1 MDLRNAME
9 SLQSRLSRAEQ
20 LYLQGAMQ
28 AALAVKERELE
39 EKRRDNE
46 SRSSLSSSRYTPS
59 PIMDGQAL
67 DEVKDNGQL
76 KSMITRLVSLE
87 EELHREKRKM
97 ADKQKVIEAQVQT
110 IQALDAANNR
120 LLSALAQL
128 RNYQPM
134 EAMDED
140 ERSLS
145 MSFAR
150 NSLPEPDYGGGSGSL
165 SLARRILA
173 DLGEVQSSSCW
184 SRTQISVQH
193 FSPLFYLYRCNKK
206 NYPIH
211 QVVAYI
217 RCFFLFLSHEKKNSL
232 TCCVDP
238 FSIKVVNLSLW
249 WSRWFIRSSVSD
261 HGSKSSLHMEHVFQ
275 FTKDGEWPSSTP
287 NFPFPP
293 YKLFILIFLNR
304 NRELQVFVFVWP
316 ISKANLLF
324 PSSLLWEKRSITR
337 HVSKLFLLFSVSLQI
352 RPLYSLSLLHI
363 FFLLLTEII

>member
-217 RCFFLFLSHEKKNSL
+217 RCFFMFLSHEKKTPWRVVLTHSPSKLWTFHYDGVDGLLEVACRTTALKARCIWNTFFSLPKTVNDLVQLPISPFHLINSL
-232 TCCVDP
+232 
-238 FSIKVVNLSLW
+238 FS
-249 WSRWFIRSSVSD
+249 
-261 HGSKSSLHMEHVFQ
+261 
-275 FTKDGEWPSSTP
+275 
-287 NFPFPP
+287 
-293 YKLFILIFLNR
+293 
-304 NRELQVFVFVWP
+304 
-316 ISKANLLF
+316 
-324 PSSLLWEKRSITR
+324 
-337 HVSKLFLLFSVSLQI
+337 
-352 RPLYSLSLLHI
+352 
-363 FFLLLTEII
+363 FF

>member
-1 MDLRNAME
+1 MSPCLIANNFCLQYEKEIMDLRNAME

-59 PIMDGQAL
+59 PIMEGQAL

-128 RNYQPM
+128 RNYQPI
-134 EAMDED
+134 EATDED
-140 ERSLS
+140 ERNL

-150 NSLPEPDYGGGSGSL
+150 NSLPEPDYGGSGSL

-173 DLGEVQSSSCW
+173 DLGEVQSSSC
-184 SRTQISVQH
+184 
-193 FSPLFYLYRCNKK
+193 
-206 NYPIH
+206 
-211 QVVAYI
+211 
-217 RCFFLFLSHEKKNSL
+217 
-232 TCCVDP
+232 
-238 FSIKVVNLSLW
+238 
-249 WSRWFIRSSVSD
+249 
-261 HGSKSSLHMEHVFQ
+261 
-275 FTKDGEWPSSTP
+275 
-287 NFPFPP
+287 
-293 YKLFILIFLNR
+293 
-304 NRELQVFVFVWP
+304 
-316 ISKANLLF
+316 
-324 PSSLLWEKRSITR
+324 
-337 HVSKLFLLFSVSLQI
+337 
-352 RPLYSLSLLHI
+352 
-363 FFLLLTEII
+363 

>member
-59 PIMDGQAL
+59 PIMETQPL

-128 RNYQPM
+128 RNYQPI
-134 EAMDED
+134 EATDHE
-140 ERSLS
+140 EV

-150 NSLPEPDYGGGSGSL
+150 NSLPEPDYGGSGSL

-173 DLGEVQSSSCW
+173 DLGEVQSSSC
-184 SRTQISVQH
+184 
-193 FSPLFYLYRCNKK
+193 
-206 NYPIH
+206 
-211 QVVAYI
+211 
-217 RCFFLFLSHEKKNSL
+217 
-232 TCCVDP
+232 
-238 FSIKVVNLSLW
+238 
-249 WSRWFIRSSVSD
+249 
-261 HGSKSSLHMEHVFQ
+261 
-275 FTKDGEWPSSTP
+275 
-287 NFPFPP
+287 
-293 YKLFILIFLNR
+293 
-304 NRELQVFVFVWP
+304 
-316 ISKANLLF
+316 
-324 PSSLLWEKRSITR
+324 
-337 HVSKLFLLFSVSLQI
+337 
-352 RPLYSLSLLHI
+352 
-363 FFLLLTEII
+363 

>member
-59 PIMDGQAL
+59 PIMENHQPL
-67 DEVKDNGQL
+67 DQIQDNGQL

-128 RNYQPM
+128 RNYQPI
-134 EAMDED
+134 ETTEHQVQV
-140 ERSLS
+140 ERNLIS
-145 MSFAR
+145 SFGR
-150 NSLPEPDYGGGSGSL
+150 HSLPESDYASGTGNGGGTGSL

-173 DLGEVQSSSCW
+173 DLGEVQSSSC
-184 SRTQISVQH
+184 
-193 FSPLFYLYRCNKK
+193 
-206 NYPIH
+206 
-211 QVVAYI
+211 
-217 RCFFLFLSHEKKNSL
+217 
-232 TCCVDP
+232 
-238 FSIKVVNLSLW
+238 
-249 WSRWFIRSSVSD
+249 
-261 HGSKSSLHMEHVFQ
+261 
-275 FTKDGEWPSSTP
+275 
-287 NFPFPP
+287 
-293 YKLFILIFLNR
+293 
-304 NRELQVFVFVWP
+304 
-316 ISKANLLF
+316 
-324 PSSLLWEKRSITR
+324 
-337 HVSKLFLLFSVSLQI
+337 
-352 RPLYSLSLLHI
+352 
-363 FFLLLTEII
+363 